1 MIRTRPA
8 RLLAAGLLATLLG
21 GVAACSGDAEPESS
35 GVVSP
40 TASTSPTASPSPT
53 ASASPSDGPS
63 ESASSSTPS
72 VTATPS
78 TGGGAAADGAP
89 GALAFFRETEATCR
103 AWAQRTDNPVP
114 PARLWTGAR
123 VVGSRGGAVWEVRD
137 GAGALLLVDLAQRK
151 VAPAS
156 PGGLPRAY
164 SFGCPSELYL
174 SGALT

>member
-1 MIRTRPA
+1 MTRTRPA
-8 RLLAAGLLATLLG
+8 RLLAAGLLVTLLG
-21 GVAACSGDAEPESS
+21 GVAACSGDTEPVTS

-40 TASTSPTASPSPT
+40 TASESASVTPGASPSES
-53 ASASPSDGPS
+53 ASASPSATPS
-63 ESASSSTPS
+63 MTSSSS
-72 VTATPS
+72 ATPS
-78 TGGGAAADGAP
+78 TGGGSAADGAP

-103 AWAQRTDNPVP
+103 DWAQRMDNPVP
-114 PARLWTGAR
+114 PARLWAGAR
-123 VVGSRGGAVWEVRD
+123 VVGSRGGSVWEVRD
-137 GAGALLLVDLAQRK
+137 GAGARLLVDLAQRK